1 MPAISVIMPVY
12 NAEKYIRKSIES
24 ILYQTFEDFELVLI
38 DDCGNDKSME
48 IARQFSDERIRIIEN
63 ADNIGISSS
72 RNRGIKESHGKY
84 IALMDDDD
92 IASEERLKH
101 TYEFLEKNS
110 EFDAVGGRY
119 CEIDENDNMVRIS
132 PDPLI
137 NPKFVKAS
145 LMFYNPMGNGSTLI
159 KKDFLYRNEIYYKN
173 NYFGMEDY
181 KMWADCSLK
190 GRITNIDEVILYWR
204 RSKNNESSRVLDSLK
219 SDRAKIF
226 TNIQKYTLINNGFV
240 FSDEDMDFL
249 CDMFPEDQK
258 SVCAGEIELKK
269 LLELLKQ
276 MIYQAENIHMDN
288 LQEIK
293 TVCRKQFSKVVENSK
308 IWVRE
313 AESVL

>member
-145 LMFYNPMGNGSTLI
+145 LMFYNPM
-159 KKDFLYRNEIYYKN
+159 
-173 NYFGMEDY
+173 
-181 KMWADCSLK
+181 
-190 GRITNIDEVILYWR
+190 V
-204 RSKNNESSRVLDSLK
+204 
-219 SDRAKIF
+219 
-226 TNIQKYTLINNGFV
+226 
-240 FSDEDMDFL
+240 
-249 CDMFPEDQK
+249 
-258 SVCAGEIELKK
+258 
-269 LLELLKQ
+269 
-276 MIYQAENIHMDN
+276 
-288 LQEIK
+288 
-293 TVCRKQFSKVVENSK
+293 
-308 IWVRE
+308 
-313 AESVL
+313 

>member
-63 ADNIGISSS
+63 ADYIGISSS
-72 RNRGIKESHGKY
+72 RYRGIKESHGKY

-173 NYFGMEDY
+173 NCFGMEDY

>member
-1 MPAISVIMPVY
+1 MKEIEATVCYPLVI
-12 NAEKYIRKSIES
+12 KI
-24 ILYQTFEDFELVLI
+24 QTD
-38 DDCGNDKSME
+38 
-48 IARQFSDERIRIIEN
+48 
-63 ADNIGISSS
+63 
-72 RNRGIKESHGKY
+72 
-84 IALMDDDD
+84 LMDDDD

>member
-173 NYFGMEDY
+173 NCFGMEDY